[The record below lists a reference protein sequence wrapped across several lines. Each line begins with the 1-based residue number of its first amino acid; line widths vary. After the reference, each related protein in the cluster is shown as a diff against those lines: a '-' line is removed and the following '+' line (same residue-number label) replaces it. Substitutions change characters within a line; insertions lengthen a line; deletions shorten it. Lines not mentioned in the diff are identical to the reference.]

1 VCTSGAYAR
10 KHAPCVNFNSVPTS
24 ANQPFTS
31 FPTDFP
37 TLPTI
42 SIIDPNL
49 NNEMHD
55 GTIAQGDTWLQ
66 QHMTG
71 YVQFAQTH
79 KSLLIVTWDEDDS
92 VRGNQMP
99 TIFVGPMVKH

>member
-1 VCTSGAYAR
+1 MYHQREPT
-10 KHAPCVNFNSVPTS
+10 FNQLP
-24 ANQPFTS
+24 NDFT
-31 FPTDFP
+31 

-49 NNEMHD
+49 NNDMHD

-66 QHMTG
+66 QHMNG

-79 KSLLIVTWDEDDS
+79 TACLS
-92 VRGNQMP
+92 
-99 TIFVGPMVKH
+99 